1 MPDAPKQA
9 DACKHGKLYYYPF
22 NGRWYCEYCHKQLS

>member
-1 MPDAPKQA
+1 MPDIPKQP

-22 NGRWYCEYCHKQLS
+22 NGRWYCDVATSS